1 MHVRP
6 LAMEIRQELAPAVN
20 AGCAI
25 RVAKFEE
32 CRRESAMSRKT
43 ELRADLNRIG
53 YQLGGAHLT
62 QEARRATFSTFAEA
76 MRAKGYGIQSAE
88 QIGGKHLQAFVECRV
103 TQGVSSR
110 SIANEMS
117 HVRAVLIHCG
127 KEGLARNPA
136 YSNRVLGIGR
146 GSRIGTKELLSDA
159 AIRGFQE
166 QMDRR
171 GRSAIGHV
179 LELQRVLGLREAEAI
194 RGGNPETLA
203 RWHREL
209 QERRSVRII
218 EGTKGGRARDVHPA
232 DLIRARS
239 AIERA
244 QATLRA
250 SGQRYLV
257 TRADGTAATGLRQ
270 ALGVYRNVCHRAGIQ
285 SHSARYAF
293 AQERMQAYRVERYS
307 EREARVATSLDLGHG
322 DGRGRYVASV
332 YARAGE

>member
-32 CRRESAMSRKT
+32 RRKGSAMSKKT
-43 ELRADLNRIG
+43 ELLADLNRIG

-62 QEARRATFSTFAEA
+62 PAARRATFSTFAQA
-76 MRAKGYGIQSAE
+76 MREKGYGIQSAE

-103 TQGVSSR
+103 AQGVRSR
-110 SIANEMS
+110 TIANEMS
-117 HVRAVLIHCG
+117 HVRAVLVHCG

-136 YSNRVLGIGR
+136 YSNKALGIGR
-146 GSRIGTKELLSDA
+146 GSRVGTKEPLSDA
-159 AIRGFQE
+159 AMRGFQE

-179 LELQRVLGLREAEAI
+179 LELQRALGLREAEAI

-209 QERRSVRII
+209 DGRGYVRVI

-232 DLIRARS
+232 DLNRARS

-257 TRADGTAATGLRQ
+257 TRADGTAATGLKQ
-270 ALGVYRNVCHRAGIQ
+270 ALGIYRNLCHRAGIQ
-285 SHSARYAF
+285 SHAARYAF
-293 AQERMQAYRVERYS
+293 TQERKQAYRNDGLS
-307 EREARVATSLDLGHG
+307 EREARAATSLDLGHG
-322 DGRGRYVASV
+322 DGRGRFIASV
-332 YARAGE
+332 YARDA